1 MCVNA
6 PQLFTGRALNTKLA
20 LNANASYVGAG
31 EREEFALN
39 LSGAGVNLSATL
51 QTPANFDILP
61 INHPNI
67 QAAPYSGDCLH
78 SDFKQIETILVFK

>member
-1 MCVNA
+1 V
-6 PQLFTGRALNTKLA
+6 
-20 LNANASYVGAG
+20 YVVQ

-67 QAAPYSGDCLH
+67 PAEPYSGDCLY
-78 SDFKQIETILVFK
+78 SDFNQIETIGAFK